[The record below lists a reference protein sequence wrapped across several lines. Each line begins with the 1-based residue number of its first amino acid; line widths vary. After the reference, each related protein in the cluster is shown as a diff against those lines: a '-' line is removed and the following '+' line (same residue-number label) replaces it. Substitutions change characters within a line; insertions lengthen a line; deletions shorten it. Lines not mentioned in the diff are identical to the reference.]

1 MNAILQVQFDE
12 LLQELGFRDKT
23 LVRGWNPQELKAGDK
38 LSVNSY
44 LYVDFEIDDKIAIDS
59 KCTLAISLNQWF
71 LDWKELPKPLGHNGK
86 RIVEEFE
93 VEVHVVESCG
103 DWQEDMKIVYAYLG
117 EVVLEIVEAFRVKY
131 THSFC
136 FLS

>member
-12 LLQELGFRDKT
+12 LLQELGFSDMALT
-23 LVRGWNPQELKAGDK
+23 RGWNQQELKAGDK

-71 LDWKELPKPLGHNGK
+71 LDWNKMPNPLFANGG
-86 RIVEEFE
+86 REIEAFE
-93 VEVHVVESCG
+93 VEVQIIESCG
-103 DWQEDMKIVYAYLG
+103 DWKDDIRIVYAYLG
-117 EVVLEIVEAFRVKY
+117 EVVLEIVEAFKVCLK
-131 THSFC
+131 C
-136 FLS
+136 

>member
-12 LLQELGFRDKT
+12 LLQELGFSDMALT
-23 LVRGWNPQELKAGDK
+23 RGWNQQELKAGDK

-71 LDWKELPKPLGHNGK
+71 FDWNKMPNPLFANGG
-86 RIVEEFE
+86 REIEAFE
-93 VEVHVVESCG
+93 VEIQIIESCG
-103 DWQEDMKIVYAYLG
+103 DWKDDIRIVYAYLG
-117 EVVLEIVEAFRVKY
+117 EVVLEIVEAFKVCLK
-131 THSFC
+131 C
-136 FLS
+136 